1 MNFDSDIKSPI
12 KDAIDIIQNHK
23 ISPHATR
30 IHDVSFYRTRM
41 LIILKERICGD
52 KTLKEM
58 ASILNLKTAERVRQ
72 LEYQVRRI
80 LTLKMK
86 GYR

>member
-12 KDAIDIIQNHK
+12 KDAIEAINSYK
-23 ISPHATR
+23 ISNHATK
-30 IHDVSFYRTRM
+30 ISDEFYKARM
-41 LIILKERICGD
+41 LIV
-52 KTLKEM
+52 LKEM

>member
-12 KDAIDIIQNHK
+12 KDAIEAINSYKVSNHATK
-23 ISPHATR
+23 IS
-30 IHDVSFYRTRM
+30 DEFYKARM
-41 LIILKERICGD
+41 LIVLKERICGD